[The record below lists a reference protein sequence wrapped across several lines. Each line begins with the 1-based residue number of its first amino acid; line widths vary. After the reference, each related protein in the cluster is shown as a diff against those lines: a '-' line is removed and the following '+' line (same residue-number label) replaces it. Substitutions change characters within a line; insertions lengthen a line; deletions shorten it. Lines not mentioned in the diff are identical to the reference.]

1 MVHAVQLRG
10 ISPPTALV
18 TKFAGIKVRDL
29 PRPVGLRDTGAMLA
43 LLPQRAQWVSLGGL
57 ARDGCSLTL
66 SLLRGAWA
74 RVRGAAAP
82 QGALDD
88 VLRFPAASAATAPV
102 DVDQTMQIMSK
113 PAAGSMTGNS
123 DSDSIASDQ

>member
-18 TKFAGIKVRDL
+18 TILAGIKVRDL

-57 ARDGCSLTL
+57 VQDGCSFTL

-74 RVRGAAAP
+74 RVRGAAP

-88 VLRFPAASAATAPV
+88 VLRVPAASAATAPV

-113 PAAGSMTGNS
+113 PIAGSMTGNS
-123 DSDSIASDQ
+123 DSDSVASDQ